1 MSAGHNTTLRQLRPP
16 WRKKPR
22 FAIRA
27 PLAVVLL
34 EKIKQALMNCMTGEL
49 NTKEIREA
57 LETLEEISYI
67 DKNGNPIDKAKEES
81 VKNKFRN

>member
-1 MSAGHNTTLRQLRPP
+1 
-16 WRKKPR
+16 
-22 FAIRA
+22 
-27 PLAVVLL
+27 
-34 EKIKQALMNCMTGEL
+34 MNCMTGEL